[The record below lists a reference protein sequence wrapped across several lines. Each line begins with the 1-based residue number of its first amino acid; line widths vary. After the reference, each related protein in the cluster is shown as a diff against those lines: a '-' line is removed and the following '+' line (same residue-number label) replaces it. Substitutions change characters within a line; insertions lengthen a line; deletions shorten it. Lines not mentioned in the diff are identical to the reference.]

1 MKYRTEFVIAKC
13 TLTRRAYY
21 WQMNN
26 SHPPMEVKQ
35 CKQSGAELQIGYR
48 MQAAADRAFFCIQ
61 WGLEH
66 PKTQVNQRKMFAV
79 NAIAIFL
86 SHICCVC
93 CLPLPVFCSFIPIV
107 PPIFIAFCCTRPNR
121 FAMCAPNKY
130 KNIPFQLT
138 ELRPMADQ
146 ANPSR
151 YPNMGIHRLR
161 FPHMQI

>member
-35 CKQSGAELQIGYR
+35 CKQSGAELQRGYR
-48 MQAAADRAFFCIQ
+48 MQAAADRASFCIQ

-86 SHICCVC
+86 SRLLSPASCLLFFYPHCSANLHCFLLHSTKSVC
-93 CLPLPVFCSFIPIV
+93 NMRSKQIQ
-107 PPIFIAFCCTRPNR
+107 
-121 FAMCAPNKY
+121 KY
-130 KNIPFQLT
+130 SVSAHWAAAQ
-138 ELRPMADQ
+138 ADQ

-151 YPNMGIHRLR
+151 YPNMAIHRLR